1 MYILLLVV
9 VNINLLHIFH
19 SLVYVLCI
27 PGSKR
32 THPGSGEEEE
42 EEEEDQ
48 SKQEEIWPLR
58 EVVFVDPPLSSAPVG
73 VIKKL
78 DGLYAAVLFP
88 SSAKDK
94 ELSEESKEEDEKE
107 SMLRRCR
114 LLRKDDLIV
123 RTVIHVHV
131 FPHTCTY
138 LQLI

>member
-1 MYILLLVV
+1 MVC
-9 VNINLLHIFH
+9 
-19 SLVYVLCI
+19 VLCI

-123 RTVIHVHV
+123 RTVIRVHVPVHV
-131 FPHTCTY
+131 FSQYVLTVILTSLYVIAAQYSQIHTR
-138 LQLI
+138 